1 MPPQRLKVD
10 VVVHRRSLVA
20 AAGADVRVTLLQWID
35 PSAAHRAKYDDATT
49 WFSGDVPWTQAVNDV
64 LNSSG
69 GTTGASF
76 GAGWAF
82 VGSGANRRKTLAG
95 QTIDNLHSGV
105 VTFDINLLNARQDLL
120 LLLVAVI
127 REGGD
132 IALDPAPLKDLA
144 LTSPNVAVRSVRVN
158 PST

>member
-1 MPPQRLKVD
+1 
-10 VVVHRRSLVA
+10 
-20 AAGADVRVTLLQWID
+20 
-35 PSAAHRAKYDDATT
+35 
-49 WFSGDVPWTQAVNDV
+49 GDVPWTQAVNDV
-64 LNSSG
+64 LNSAG

-82 VGSGANRRKTLAG
+82 VESGVTRRRTLTG
-95 QTIDNLHSGV
+95 QTISPLRSGV

-120 LLLVAVI
+120 VLLVAVI

-132 IALDPAPLKDLA
+132 IALSPASLQDLA
-144 LTSPNVAVRSVRVN
+144 LTSPNVAVRSIRVN